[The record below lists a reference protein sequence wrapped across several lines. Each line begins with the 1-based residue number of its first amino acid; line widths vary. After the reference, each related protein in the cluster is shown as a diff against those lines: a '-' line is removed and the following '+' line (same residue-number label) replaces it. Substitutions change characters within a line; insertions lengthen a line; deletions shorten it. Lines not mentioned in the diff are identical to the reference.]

1 MAILAIKERIMKTN
15 TLKPKYVIN
24 GNGEKE
30 EVIIPIKDFNN
41 LVSLVDDAL
50 DVRLIEATE
59 NEEVIHLDDYIKE
72 RGKRKN

>member
-1 MAILAIKERIMKTN
+1 MKTN